1 MGLHFDLS
9 YWIARGLRT
18 RMKPHRLKSVLPN
31 LLETIRTVEWMKQV
45 ARQARAEGRPAGLVP
60 TMGALHAGHLS
71 LVSAALAECQPVIAS
86 IFVNPS
92 QFGPREDFQKYPRTF
107 EADSAK
113 LEDAGVD
120 YLFAPEAAEIYPPG
134 FRTWVNVEG
143 LSDRLEGRA
152 RKGHFRGVTTVVL
165 KLLEIVQPQKAFFGR
180 KDAQQARIIR
190 QMARDLHLDSEIV
203 VCPIV
208 READGLAMSSRNTYL
223 NPKERRAATIL
234 FRALDEARTAISHG
248 ERDAL
253 RLTAAIRELL
263 RAEPLAEPEYVELVD
278 AETLEAVTRLRGAC
292 LALLAVRVGAVRLI
306 DNLLI
311 EQHEEDFHS
320 TL

>member
-1 MGLHFDLS
+1 
-9 YWIARGLRT
+9 
-18 RMKPHRLKSVLPN
+18 
-31 LLETIRTVEWMKQV
+31 LETIRTIEWMKQV
-45 ARQARAEGRPAGLVP
+45 ARQARAEGRSAGFVP
-60 TMGALHAGHLS
+60 TMGALHAGHMS
-71 LVSAALAECQPVIAS
+71 LVRAALAESQPVIAS
-86 IFVNPS
+86 IFVNPT
-92 QFGPREDFQKYPRTF
+92 QFGPNEDFQKYPRTF
-107 EADSAK
+107 EADSKK

-120 YLFAPEAAEIYPPG
+120 YLFAPESSEIYPPG

-143 LSDRLEGRA
+143 LSERLEGKSRP
-152 RKGHFRGVTTVVL
+152 GHFRGITTVVL

-208 READGLAMSSRNTYL
+208 REPDGLAMSSRNAYL
-223 NPKERRAATIL
+223 NPKERRAATTL
-234 FRALDEARTAISHG
+234 FRALDGARVSISRG

-253 RLTAAIRELL
+253 RLTAAMRETL
-263 RAEPLAEPEYVELVD
+263 RTEPLAETDYAELVD
-278 AETLEAVTRLRGAC
+278 AETLEPVTRLRGAC
-292 LALLAVRVGAVRLI
+292 LALLAVRIGATRLI

-311 EQHEEDFHS
+311 EERDGAFIT

>member
-1 MGLHFDLS
+1 
-9 YWIARGLRT
+9 
-18 RMKPHRLKSVLPN
+18 
-31 LLETIRTVEWMKQV
+31 MKQE
-45 ARQARAEGRPAGLVP
+45 ARQARAEGRSAGLVP
-60 TMGALHAGHLS
+60 TMGALHAGHIS
-71 LVSAALAECQPVIAS
+71 LVRAALGECQPVIAS

-92 QFGPREDFQKYPRTF
+92 QFGPNEDFQKYPRAF
-107 EADSAK
+107 EADAQK

-134 FRTWVNVEG
+134 FHTWVNVEG
-143 LSDRLEGRA
+143 LSDRLEGRV
-152 RKGHFRGVTTVVL
+152 RPGHFRGVTTVVL

-180 KDAQQARIIR
+180 KDAQQARIIQ

-208 READGLAMSSRNTYL
+208 READGLAMSSRNAYL

-234 FRALDEARTAISHG
+234 FRALDGARASIARG

-253 RLTAAIRELL
+253 RITAAMREAL
-263 RAEPLAEPEYVELVD
+263 RSEPLAEADYVELVD
-278 AETLEAVTRLRGAC
+278 AETLEPVTRLRGAC
-292 LALLAVRVGAVRLI
+292 LALLAARIGPVRLI

-311 EQHEEDFHS
+311 EERGGEFLI